1 MKRILLFFLIVFLT
15 PVVSSQTNYF
25 TAQISKDEDDAE
37 EDKSDGGIDLTSS
50 DIEMCYDSGVLGV
63 GSKNQW
69 IGLRFE
75 NIDIPKDAFIDS
87 VFLQFTVKSSDD
99 DPAILQFYG
108 DKFFNSPTFSDLDF
122 NISARTRT
130 DTSVYWTVSN
140 WDNEDE
146 SGHKQTSPDFSG
158 IFKEIIQQQLWQSGN
173 SVTFIAEG
181 SGRRSAFSYDNDSQ
195 KAARL
200 HVYYREN
207 DASLVKNQLDNIDV
221 YPNPY
226 TNNLNINLTDVS
238 LSDEVEVNV
247 FSLDGRRVFSRKLE
261 TGKNYNLVDYGFDYH
276 GMGILTLSNQQMSVA
291 KKIISH

>member
-1 MKRILLFFLIVFLT
+1 MKRILLYALIVLLA
-15 PVVSSQTNYF
+15 PVLNGQTNYF
-25 TAQISKDEDDAE
+25 TTQISSSADDAE
-37 EDKSDGGIDLTSS
+37 ENKSGGGIDLTSS
-50 DIEMCYDSGVLGV
+50 DIEMCYDSGVLGI

-69 IGLRFE
+69 IGLRFT
-75 NIDIPKDAFIDS
+75 NIEIPKDAYIDS

-99 DPAILQFYG
+99 DPAIIQFYG
-108 DKFFNSPTFSDLDF
+108 DKFFNSPAFSELDF

-130 DTSVYWTVSN
+130 DTSVYWTVQN
-140 WDNEDE
+140 WNDEDE
-146 SGHKQTSPDFSG
+146 SGDLQTSPNFSG

-200 HVYYREN
+200 HVYYRDN
-207 DASLVKNQLDNIDV
+207 DASITINELENVTV

-226 TNNLNINLTDVS
+226 NENLFVNLSEISTK
-238 LSDEVEVNV
+238 DEVDVKVYSPDGRLV
-247 FSLDGRRVFSRKLE
+247 FSQPLLAG
-261 TGKNYNLVDYGFDYH
+261 GKHNLADYGFDYK
-276 GMGILTLSNQQMSVA
+276 GIGFMTLSNQQFSVS

>member
-1 MKRILLFFLIVFLT
+1 MKRILLYFLIVLLT
-15 PVVSSQTNYF
+15 PVLNGQTNYF
-25 TAQISKDEDDAE
+25 TTQISSSADDAE
-37 EDKSDGGIDLTSS
+37 ENKSGGEIDLTSS
-50 DIEMCYDSGVLGV
+50 DIEMCYDSGVLGI

-69 IGLRFE
+69 IGLRFT
-75 NIDIPKDAFIDS
+75 NIDIPKDAYIDS

-99 DPAILQFYG
+99 DPAIIQFYG
-108 DKFFNSPTFSDLDF
+108 DKFFNSPAFSDLDF

-140 WDNEDE
+140 WNNEDE
-146 SGHKQTSPDFSG
+146 SGHLQTSPNFSG

-207 DASLVKNQLDNIDV
+207 DASLAVNELENVEV

-226 TNNLNINLTDVS
+226 NENIFVN
-238 LSDEVEVNV
+238 LSDINTNEEVEVKIYAPDGRLV
-247 FSLDGRRVFSRKLE
+247 FSQSLLAGQKH
-261 TGKNYNLVDYGFDYH
+261 NLADYGFDYK
-276 GMGILTLSNQQMSVA
+276 GIGFLTLSNQQFSVS